1 MMHPTI
7 MNGVCIMRG
16 CLLVV
21 SAFLFTVP
29 ALAASQKDWA
39 DCRGKDATKSI
50 AGCNRVLQDRR
61 LSARERADAL
71 YNRGLANKANDDLDK
86 AIADYTEAIK
96 SDPKWAV
103 PYAKRG
109 DLYDD
114 KGDQDRAIADL
125 SDAIRLDPDYGWAYA
140 IRGYIYD
147 QQGQHDNAIA
157 DYTQSLRIDPKDAG
171 TIANRGWTRRKKGD
185 LDGAFADFN
194 EAIRVDPK
202 FVRAYYNRGLAWN
215 DRVDYDRAIADFNEA
230 IRLDPKGDVSY
241 HDRALTKFYKG
252 DFVGAADDFRKSN
265 DLKPESFTVLR
276 MYIARSRA
284 GASNANAEFAKAADE
299 LKSKNWPRPVIEFYL
314 GERSAESMVA
324 AAADNI
330 ERRCDA
336 QFYLGEW
343 QIMQNKRAEAAETL
357 RGAVAEGCPKYLF
370 EYVGAQV
377 DLKRI
382 AP

>member
-1 MMHPTI
+1 
-7 MNGVCIMRG
+7 MRR
-16 CLLVV
+16 CLLAVA
-21 SAFLFTVP
+21 AFLLTAP

-39 DCRGKDATKSI
+39 DCRGKDASKSL

-61 LSARERADAL
+61 LSPRERAEAL

-86 AIADYTEAIK
+86 AIADYGEAIRA
-96 SDPKWAV
+96 DPKWAV

-109 DLYDD
+109 DAYDD
-114 KGDQDRAIADL
+114 KGDRDRAIADL
-125 SDAIRLDPDYGWAYA
+125 SEAIRLDPNYEWAYA

-147 QQGQHDNAIA
+147 RKGDYDRAIA
-157 DYTQSLRIDPKDAG
+157 DYSESIRLDPKDAG

-202 FVRAYYNRGLAWN
+202 FVRAYYNRGLAWS
-215 DRVDYDRAIADFNEA
+215 DRADYDRSIADFNEA
-230 IRLDPKGDVSY
+230 IRLDPKGDVAY
-241 HDRALTKFYKG
+241 HDRGLTRFYKG
-252 DFVGAADDFRKSN
+252 DFAGAADDLRKSN
-265 DLKPESFTVLR
+265 DLKPEPFTVLR
-276 MYIARSRA
+276 MYIARARA
-284 GASNANAEFAKAADE
+284 GASNANTEFQKAVGDLE
-299 LKSKNWPRPVIEFYL
+299 QKSWPRQVIEFYL

-324 AAADNI
+324 AADND

-336 QFYLGEW
+336 HFYLGQW
-343 QIMQNKRAEAAETL
+343 QVMQNRQAD
-357 RGAVAEGCPKYLF
+357 AVASLRRATGDECPKYLF
-370 EYVGAQV
+370 EYVGAMV

>member
-1 MMHPTI
+1 
-7 MNGVCIMRG
+7 MRTY
-16 CLLVV
+16 LLAVA
-21 SAFLFTVP
+21 AFLVTAP

-39 DCRGKDATKSI
+39 DCRGKDANKSLS
-50 AGCNRVLQDRR
+50 GCNRVLQDRR
-61 LSARERADAL
+61 LSARERAEAL
-71 YNRGLANKANDDLDK
+71 YNRGLAYKANDDLDK
-86 AIADYTEAIK
+86 AIADYTAAIAA
-96 SDPKWAV
+96 DPKWAV

-114 KGDQDRAIADL
+114 KGDKERAIADL

-140 IRGYIYD
+140 IRGYILD
-147 QQGQHDNAIA
+147 QQGEYDRAIA

-171 TIANRGWTRRKKGD
+171 TVANRGWTKRKKGD

-194 EAIRVDPK
+194 EAIRIDPK

-215 DRVDYDRAIADFNEA
+215 DRSDYDRAIADFNEA

-241 HDRALTKFYKG
+241 HDRALTRFYKG
-252 DFVGAADDFRKSN
+252 DFTGSADDFRKSN

-284 GASNANAEFAKAADE
+284 GGSNANAEFTKAAGE
-299 LKSKNWPRPVIEFYL
+299 LSSKNWPRPVIEFYL
-314 GERSAESMVA
+314 GERSAESMVSA
-324 AAADNI
+324 AEDNA

-343 QIMQNKRAEAAETL
+343 QVLQNKRAEAMESLRRATAAE
-357 RGAVAEGCPKYLF
+357 CPKYLF
-370 EYVGAQV
+370 EYVAAAV

>member
-1 MMHPTI
+1 
-7 MNGVCIMRG
+7 MRG
-16 CLLVV
+16 CFVAILALLF
-21 SAFLFTVP
+21 ALP

-39 DCRGKDATKSI
+39 DCRGKDATKSLS
-50 AGCNRVLQDRR
+50 GCNRVLADKK
-61 LSARERADAL
+61 LSPRERAEAL
-71 YNRGLANKANDDLDK
+71 YNRGLANKANEDLDK
-86 AIADYTEAIK
+86 AIADYTAAIAA
-96 SDPKWAV
+96 DPKWAV

-114 KGDQDRAIADL
+114 KGDQQRAIADLTDALRLDPEYGWAYSIRGYILDQKGEYDRAIADY
-125 SDAIRLDPDYGWAYA
+125 SQAI
-140 IRGYIYD
+140 
-147 QQGQHDNAIA
+147 
-157 DYTQSLRIDPKDAG
+157 RIDPTDSG
-171 TIANRGWTRRKKGD
+171 TIANRGWTKRKKGD

-215 DRVDYDRAIADFNEA
+215 DRTDYDRALADFNEA
-230 IRLDPKGDVSY
+230 IRLNPKGDVAY

-252 DFVGAADDFRKSN
+252 DFAGSADDLRKSN
-265 DLKPESFTVLR
+265 DLQPEPFTVLR

-284 GASNANAEFAKAADE
+284 GASNANTEFANAAGD
-299 LKSKNWPRPVIEFYL
+299 LTTKGWPRPVIEFYL
-314 GERSAESMVA
+314 GERSAESMF
-324 AAADNI
+324 AAADNT

-343 QIMQNKRAEAAETL
+343 KLMQNKRAEAMEPL
-357 RGAVAEGCPKYLF
+357 RAAMADDCPKYLF
-370 EYVGAQV
+370 EYVAAQV

>member
-1 MMHPTI
+1 MMRPTV
-7 MNGVCIMRG
+7 MNGVSIMRG
-16 CLLVV
+16 CLIVV
-21 SAFLFTVP
+21 SALLFTVP

-39 DCRGKDATKSI
+39 DCRGKEAGKSL
-50 AGCNRVLQDRR
+50 AGCNRVLQDKK
-61 LSARERADAL
+61 LTARERAEAL

-86 AIADYTEAIK
+86 AIADYTEAIRA
-96 SDPKWAV
+96 DPKWAV

-114 KGDQDRAIADL
+114 KGDQERAIADL
-125 SDAIRLDPDYGWAYA
+125 SEALRLDPNYAWAYA
-140 IRGYIYD
+140 IRGYILD
-147 QQGQHDNAIA
+147 QQGEHDRAIA
-157 DYTQSLRIDPKDAG
+157 DYTQAIRVDPKDAG
-171 TIANRGWTRRKKGD
+171 TIANRGWTKRKKGD

-215 DRVDYDRAIADFNEA
+215 DRSDYDRAIADFNEA
-230 IRLDPKGDVSY
+230 IRLDPKGDVAY

-252 DFVGAADDFRKSN
+252 DFAGSADDLRKSN

-284 GASNANAEFAKAADE
+284 GAGDANAEFAKAAGG
-299 LKSKNWPRPVIEFYL
+299 LTSKNWPRPVIEFYL

-324 AAADNI
+324 AADNT

-343 QIMQNKRAEAAETL
+343 KLMQNKRAEAVEPL
-357 RGAVAEGCPKYLF
+357 RAAMADGCPKYLF